1 MTSPHPD
8 TKLPETTGDTLRL
21 KCPTCGGGLNLK
33 RKHLGITG
41 QCVHCQTPLT
51 ALEKDG
57 TIQVVAGLDPHFTPA
72 VPEATPPPVEVE
84 TSPAL
89 SYGGFITE
97 TGTASAPHHAPSL
110 ETPSLETPAATA
122 PASAWGFPDRDSVP
136 AFGIP
141 ANPTPVQ
148 EEIPQSFLSS
158 LESAPL
164 PWAAPAPE
172 SAPAPAPA
180 PESAPPSPF
189 LDTPTPS
196 FAPISPGNT
205 NLFGNVTAPAESPFA
220 TAPAVAVPASAPATA
235 PAAAPEENPFPP
247 ISSGFSLSN
256 SSESNLLID
265 RNEIPDAS
273 LPPAPSFRTSALFG
287 DQAGA
292 PKESFSS
299 MFKNADDS
307 SEINPAWGTKVPH
320 ENHAS
325 ISPFATGSASGG
337 GYAESLFREK
347 VVKESEK
354 ADSPLFA
361 SPFGKKEDSSPIV
374 PAAKEEFQKKVVLD
388 GDGRPM
394 KAMTPEEEA
403 NFAKHLFAVE
413 KTHKR
418 PRWVKALIK
427 TVITLAVLGAIG
439 TGVYFLTPEEKL
451 AEWKEKAYVWLEP
464 GLAILDYVPEGLR
477 PDWLPRT
484 DLGIDAGVDENG
496 VPKKKMNAFEG
507 LDKLK
512 GDIGNMRGT
521 AEDELENINKL

>member
-1 MTSPHPD
+1 MTSPLSD
-8 TKLPETTGDTLRL
+8 TKSPEATEETLRL
-21 KCPTCGGGLNLK
+21 KCPTCSGGLNLK
-33 RKHLGITG
+33 RRHLGITG

-57 TIQVVAGLDPHFTPA
+57 TIQVVAGLDPHFSPA
-72 VPEATPPPVEVE
+72 APEVVEVPESMAPPLSFGSLVTEAE
-84 TSPAL
+84 TA
-89 SYGGFITE
+89 I
-97 TGTASAPHHAPSL
+97 ARDQAPHHAPSL
-110 ETPSLETPAATA
+110 ETVSFETPAVTP
-122 PASAWGFPDRDSVP
+122 PASAWGFPDREIAP
-136 AFGIP
+136 AFATSASP
-141 ANPTPVQ
+141 APEPPRVH
-148 EEIPQSFLSS
+148 EEIPQSFLAS
-158 LESAPL
+158 LEPASPPEPAPL
-164 PWAAPAPE
+164 EPA
-172 SAPAPAPA
+172 
-180 PESAPPSPF
+180 PSPF

-205 NLFGNVTAPAESPFA
+205 NLFGTVTAPVESPFA
-220 TAPAVAVPASAPATA
+220 TAPTA
-235 PAAAPEENPFPP
+235 PAAAAPVAAPAAASEENPFPAMAT
-247 ISSGFSLSN
+247 GFSLS
-256 SSESNLLID
+256 SSTESNLLVD
-265 RNEIPDAS
+265 RTEIRDAS
-273 LPPAPSFRTSALFG
+273 LPPAPAFSKSALFG
-287 DQAGA
+287 DQSSA

-337 GYAESLFREK
+337 GFAESLFRDKVGKETEK
-347 VVKESEK
+347 IE
-354 ADSPLFA
+354 SPLFA
-361 SPFGKKEDSSPIV
+361 SPFGKIEDSSPV
-374 PAAKEEFQKKVVLD
+374 APAKEEFQKKVVLD

-418 PRWVKALIK
+418 PRWVKKVIK
-427 TVITLAVLGAIG
+427 TAVTLAVLGAIG
-439 TGVYFLTPEEKL
+439 TGVYFVTPEEKL
-451 AEWKEKAYVWLEP
+451 AEWKEKAYIWLEP

-496 VPKKKMNAFEG
+496 VPKKKLNAFEG

-512 GDIGNMRGT
+512 GDIGDMRGT